1 MNKIRAFLGYRMR
14 ALIYKEFRQILRD
27 RRLAISLI
35 LPPTLQ
41 LLLFGFAL
49 NATVSNLRLGV
60 VDDSRTPESRELI
73 ANMTESKSFL
83 RGHSTYLDVN
93 EMGKKIADGDLDAGL
108 VVPYDYARDL
118 QRGRPATVQV
128 LLNAM
133 NSNTATIG
141 LGFAQGVIAT
151 YNQTLAGEGIHARF
165 QEIAAPDVSRTGTVL
180 IHPAYLYNPGLEP
193 TWFIVTGVLGVLL
206 ILNGS
211 LISSAAIVKEREAG
225 TLEQLLM
232 SPASTKHRLLWQNY
246 FHFFCFAL
254 PDGHVRRRL
263 DACCVRNTISWKYF
277 SGGFGRGPVPVV
289 RNQHW
294 HVHRH
299 VHEVGAAGAA
309 HPVFRE
315 SSAHFLIRSVY
326 ARGSDAEM
334 AAACRAIQSDSALRP
349 DLARGDVEGK
359 RDRDVMA
366 EFPRAFGVHRRARFA
381 EHLAIQKTT

>member
-1 MNKIRAFLGYRMR
+1 MNRFRKFLGYRMR
-14 ALIYKEFRQILRD
+14 ALIRKEFKQILRD

-73 ANMTESKSFL
+73 ADMTESKSF
-83 RGHSTYLDVN
+83 RASGAFLDVN
-93 EMGKKIADGDLDAGL
+93 EMGRKIANGDLDAGL

-141 LGFAQGVIAT
+141 QGFAEGVIAS

-165 QEIAAPDVSRTGTVL
+165 QQIAAPNVSHLGAVL

-211 LISSAAIVKEREAG
+211 LISAAAIVKEREAG

-232 SPASTKHRLLWQNY
+232 SPASTTQIIVAKLFPLFVLL
-246 FHFFCFAL
+246 CLMGTFAI
-254 PDGHVRRRL
+254 VIMR
-263 DACCVRNTISWKYF
+263 VV
-277 SGGFGRGPVPVV
+277 FGIPFRGNIFLVV
-289 RNQHW
+289 
-294 HVHRH
+294 
-299 VHEVGAAGAA
+299 
-309 HPVFRE
+309 
-315 SSAHFLIRSVY
+315 S
-326 ARGSDAEM
+326 
-334 AAACRAIQSDSALRP
+334 AAALCLLCGISIGTFIATFTKSARQAQLTLFFVNPPLTSLSGAFTPVEAMPSWLQPVAQFNPIQHFGQISRGAMLKGSGMGTLWPNFLAL
-349 DLARGDVEGK
+349 LAFTV
-359 RDRDVMA
+359 VLVA
-366 EFPRAFGVHRRARFA
+366 LSIWRFRKQ
-381 EHLAIQKTT
+381 LS